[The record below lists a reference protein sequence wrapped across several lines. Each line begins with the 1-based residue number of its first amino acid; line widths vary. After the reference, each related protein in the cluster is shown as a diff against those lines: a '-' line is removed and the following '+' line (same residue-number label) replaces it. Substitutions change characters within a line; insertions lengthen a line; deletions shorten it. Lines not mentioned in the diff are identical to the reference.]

1 MPQKEVNLMLRN
13 LDILIAMMEQVKLK
27 KENQLT
33 IMKGIKLFINDYK
46 TKKKGYK
53 LLSRIVEKYEVENDI
68 CEIIQ
73 IHKDLTPFMEGQA
86 TKQRLRLVK
95 AYIE

>member
-46 TKKKGYK
+46 TKKKG
-53 LLSRIVEKYEVENDI
+53 
-68 CEIIQ
+68 
-73 IHKDLTPFMEGQA
+73 
-86 TKQRLRLVK
+86 
-95 AYIE
+95 